1 MDTRGFD
8 LREIAIEPGCARP
21 YVEAEWIDALVV
33 VARGEVELEGLCGSR
48 RPFARGDVLWL
59 VGLPL
64 RALHN
69 HGAEPVVLHAISR
82 RRAGDTIGA

>member
-8 LREIAIEPGCARP
+8 LREIAVAPRSALD

-33 VARGEVELEGLCGSR
+33 VARGEIELEGLCGSR
-48 RPFARGDVLWL
+48 RQFARGDVLWL
-59 VGLPL
+59 VGLHL

-69 HGAEPVVLHAISR
+69 HSDEPAVLHAISR
-82 RRAGDTIGA
+82 KR